1 MLNKGVVMKN
11 QNFQRKSQKHQ
22 KGVGMLEV
30 LIALLVLSI
39 GILGLATLQS
49 IGLKY
54 NHHSYQRTQAIL
66 QIYDMVDR
74 IRSTNSNG
82 KATQY
87 EAFALAPP
95 ADPTGASVSPDCTVS
110 ICDQADRAA
119 FDIERWR
126 QSLVRY
132 LGPGAQGGVTRVAG
146 TRIHRFQVDWM
157 ENDVIKSF
165 VYEAQL
171 I

>member
-1 MLNKGVVMKN
+1 MNRMSETKLQLK
-11 QNFQRKSQKHQ
+11 QAPRQQ
-22 KGVGMLEV
+22 KGAGMMEV

-54 NHHSYQRTQAIL
+54 NHQSYQRTQAVM
-66 QIYDMVDR
+66 QVYDIIDR
-74 IRSTNSNG
+74 IRSNNSVG
-82 KATQY
+82 KANDYQ
-87 EAFALAPP
+87 AFSLGPP
-95 ADPTGASVSPDCTVS
+95 ADPTGTSVSPDCTVA
-110 ICDQADRAA
+110 ICSTTQRAA

-132 LGPGAQGGVTRVAG
+132 LGPDAQGGVSRAAG
-146 TRIHRFQVDWM
+146 TRVHRIQVDWM
-157 ENDVIKSF
+157 ENDVLKSF

-171 I
+171 L

>member
-1 MLNKGVVMKN
+1 MKY
-11 QNFQRKSQKHQ
+11 KSKCKTPALQ
-22 KGVGMLEV
+22 KGVGMMEV

-54 NHHSYQRTQAIL
+54 NHHSYQRTQAVM
-66 QIYDMVDR
+66 QIYDIADR
-74 IRSTNSNG
+74 IRANGRG
-82 KATQY
+82 KAIQY
-87 EAFALAPP
+87 NAFALGPP
-95 ADPTGASVSPDCTVS
+95 ADPTGATVSPDCTVA
-110 ICDQADRAA
+110 ICNDPLGADRAA

-132 LGPGAQGGVTRVAG
+132 LGPAAQGGVTRIAG
-146 TRIHRFQVDWM
+146 TRNHQIRVDWM
-157 ENDVIKSF
+157 ENDVLKSF
-165 VYEAQL
+165 VYEVQL

>member
-1 MLNKGVVMKN
+1 M
-11 QNFQRKSQKHQ
+11 
-22 KGVGMLEV
+22 EV

-54 NHHSYQRTQAIL
+54 NHQSYQRTQAIM
-66 QIYDMVDR
+66 QIYDIADR
-74 IRSTNSNG
+74 IRSSNSNG

-87 EAFALAPP
+87 EAFALGPP
-95 ADPTGASVSPDCTVS
+95 ADPTGATVSPDCTVA
-110 ICDQADRAA
+110 ICNQAQRAA

-132 LGPGAQGGVTRVAG
+132 LGPGATGGVSRVAG
-146 TRIHRFQVDWM
+146 TRIHSIRVDWM
-157 ENDVIKSF
+157 ENDVPKSF
-165 VYEAQL
+165 IYEAQFL
-171 I
+171 